1 MIVVKLGGSLY
12 NTPELSSWL
21 HTLADYSQ
29 QQAIVIVP
37 GGGPFADQV
46 RTAQNLHQF
55 DDSTAHH
62 MALLAMKQFGLMMI
76 DLEQAC
82 QPFDANLAHPLS
94 IYLPDD
100 DLLNEATLKHSW
112 DISSDSLAL
121 WLANKLNATQLILVK
136 RRIPSSQSIATLAKE
151 QLIDQGFANL
161 FKQQPLASSI
171 IHYQSY
177 HDLNA
182 KTALTLP

>member
-12 NTPELSSWL
+12 NTPELAHWL
-21 HTLADYSQ
+21 NALAGYSQ
-29 QQAIVIVP
+29 QQDIVIVP

-46 RTAQNLHQF
+46 RTAQDLYQF
-55 DDSTAHH
+55 NDSTAHH

-76 DLEQAC
+76 DLEEAC
-82 QPFDANLAHPLS
+82 QPFDVNSPNHLS
-94 IYLPDD
+94 VWLPDD
-100 DLLNEATLKHSW
+100 DLLNEATLQHSW

-121 WLANKLNATQLILVK
+121 WLANKLHATQLILVK
-136 RRIPSSQSIATLAKE
+136 HCQPSSSSIKDLTTQQVIDKGFATL
-151 QLIDQGFANL
+151 
-161 FKQQPLASSI
+161 FKRHPLASSI

-182 KTALTLP
+182 KTALTLS